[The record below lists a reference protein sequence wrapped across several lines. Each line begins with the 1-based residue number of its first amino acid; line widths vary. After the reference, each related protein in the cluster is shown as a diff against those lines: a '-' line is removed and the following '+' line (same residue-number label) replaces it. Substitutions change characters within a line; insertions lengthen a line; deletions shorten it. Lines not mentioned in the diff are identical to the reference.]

1 MIRRSTPIGWPR
13 RDPRHYRFAIPNAV
27 WEYQL
32 RPAEFVIFSYLCY
45 HSSHSQVSQST
56 LEMVAEGVHLSMGTT
71 KKYLVA
77 LVDRGIVTA
86 EWSLAL
92 DVQCITSEK
101 FFTLPNE
108 VFLLRLPPSAFM
120 VYAYLLL
127 IEDRRTHT
135 CHPSYNTIATAT
147 GLAKNTAMKSINTL
161 LEVGLIAVESS
172 SYFDKRGMK
181 WKGNNLYTILP
192 MRAAMD
198 TFYQRQL
205 HQLELDVEHRRVLRQ
220 QAEYDSRHPRA
231 APCATDTVQT
241 TPDPAQP
248 CSKLCAR

>member
-1 MIRRSTPIGWPR
+1 MRRRFTPISWPR

-32 RPAEFVIFSYLCY
+32 RPAEFVIFSCLCY
-45 HSSHSQVSQST
+45 HSFTSEPI
-56 LEMVAEGVHLSMGTT
+56 LKEIAAGVHMTASTV
-71 KKYLVA
+71 KRYL
-77 LVDRGIVTA
+77 D
-86 EWSLAL
+86 SLAAKKL
-92 DVQCITSEK
+92 VNEDGTPVLNCKDEK

-172 SYFDKRGMK
+172 RYFDKRGMK

-220 QAEYDSRHPRA
+220 QAEYDRRHPRA
-231 APCATDTVQT
+231 ALC
-241 TPDPAQP
+241 TPAVAEAALDPAQ
-248 CSKLCAR
+248 SQEALCAR

>member
-1 MIRRSTPIGWPR
+1 MRRHTTLISWPR

-27 WEYQL
+27 WEYHL
-32 RPAEFVIFSYLCY
+32 RPAGFVIFSYLCY
-45 HSSHSQVSQST
+45 HRSTSKLT
-56 LEMVAEGVHLSMGTT
+56 LEEIAAGVHMTASTV
-71 KKYLVA
+71 KRYL
-77 LVDRGIVTA
+77 D
-86 EWSLAL
+86 SLAAKKL
-92 DVQCITSEK
+92 VNEDGTPVLNCKDEK

-220 QAEYDSRHPRA
+220 QAEYDRRHPRA

-248 CSKLCAR
+248 CSKLCAC

>member
-1 MIRRSTPIGWPR
+1 MRRRFTPISWPR

-32 RPAEFVIFSYLCY
+32 RPAEFVIFSCLCY
-45 HSSHSQVSQST
+45 HSFTSEPI
-56 LEMVAEGVHLSMGTT
+56 LKEIAAGVHMTASTV
-71 KKYLVA
+71 KRYL
-77 LVDRGIVTA
+77 D
-86 EWSLAL
+86 SLAAKKL
-92 DVQCITSEK
+92 VNEDGTPVLNCKDEK

-172 SYFDKRGMK
+172 RYFDKRGMK

-205 HQLELDVEHRRVLRQ
+205 HQLELDVEHRRVIRRQ
-220 QAEYDSRHPRA
+220 QEYDRRHPRA
-231 APCATDTVQT
+231 ALC
-241 TPDPAQP
+241 TPAVAEAALDPAQ
-248 CSKLCAR
+248 SQEALCAR